1 MCQFPLCLFRSFCL
15 CYNNDDFK
23 TTLMMPSSSLLNAT
37 QNAIQIAPQ
46 KSLFPNI
53 NRKCYRPLITFVN
66 VSCRLH
72 RCNHLPLMM
81 RRCCVKPTSHLHVLL
96 CVSLGHPH
104 QYGDLLT
111 LSICRITF
119 HLRTSLHSVWDLF
132 VFHSVAFSRRSNPAW
147 WMFVMLYQRQCGETS
162 MSTRDI
168 ERLTFTKYESHN
180 LWVNH

>member
-111 LSICRITF
+111 RHFQFVESPFTWELHCIRSGIYLCFTVLPLVDAAIQPGGCLWCCTNVSVGKHQCRQGI
-119 HLRTSLHSVWDLF
+119 
-132 VFHSVAFSRRSNPAW
+132 
-147 WMFVMLYQRQCGETS
+147 
-162 MSTRDI
+162 
-168 ERLTFTKYESHN
+168 
-180 LWVNH
+180 